1 MRRLLL
7 AFASLAVVG
16 CGGDSTGPVASVA
29 GTWNLQTVNGNP
41 LPYTAI
47 FIAGPPVYRL
57 ELVSD
62 VFVAAENGT
71 YTEAFTSRETDGTT
85 VTNTTEND
93 TGTWSPNNANLTI
106 TASDGTASTASIS
119 GNTITLNQDGLVA
132 VYHRQ

>member
-7 AFASLAVVG
+7 GIASLALVG
-16 CGGDSTGPVASVA
+16 CGGDSTGPNASVV
-29 GTWNLQTVNGNP
+29 GTWNLQTVNGSP

-47 FIAGPPVYRL
+47 FTAGPPVYRL

-62 VFVAAENGT
+62 TFVAASNGT

-85 VTNTTEND
+85 VTTTTEND
-93 TGTWSPNNANLTI
+93 TGTWTQNNGSVTI
-106 TASDGTASTASIS
+106 TSSDGTVTSASVS
-119 GNTITLNQDGLVA
+119 GNTITLNEQGLVA